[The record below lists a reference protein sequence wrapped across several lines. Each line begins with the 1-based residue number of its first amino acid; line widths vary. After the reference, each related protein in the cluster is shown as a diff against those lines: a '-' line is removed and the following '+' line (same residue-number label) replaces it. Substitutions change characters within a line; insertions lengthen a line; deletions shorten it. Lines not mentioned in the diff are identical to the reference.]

1 MRRIPILVV
10 FTPKD
15 SARTRPSASVRAR
28 FAVLGLGFSTCL
40 LVNASCTKAPEVTKA
55 QDIGQIEA
63 QDSSGTTTVAGA
75 LPALPDGPVAI
86 VNGKEI
92 TSEQFHAVYDLKLQK
107 YADRGREIPKT
118 ADRRYRK
125 SIVDRLIYHEILNQ
139 EAKKRGLDYDKDV
152 LAQREETQKRG
163 IKEWDKHLRRRG
175 ESEQSLRELFIAE
188 LLERAVLEAD
198 GTLTVTPEEIAEEY
212 EKVKPNY
219 TKDKERIRAAH
230 ILVRVGPEELP
241 AAGEPVPEPTDEQKK
256 QWEEAALAKANEIYA
271 KVTAEGADFEQIAI
285 DVSEG
290 PSARKGGDLGIFSA
304 DRMVEEFSDAAFTLA
319 AGEVSKPVK
328 TKFGYHIIKVY
339 GKYPPGDLPREALED
354 QIVERLSARKLHQGR
369 RDLKEKLMATYEVKN
384 IMDELL
390 GPDPRAEKRKQ
401 NRERQGMP
409 APHGVAATSSG
420 GPPPTAPGEGG
431 EIGEGVEPPQPL
443 EPTPTAPDP
452 LPGDEPT
459 REPPM

>member
-1 MRRIPILVV
+1 MRRIGPTLISLPLALFVI
-10 FTPKD
+10 
-15 SARTRPSASVRAR
+15 AA
-28 FAVLGLGFSTCL
+28 
-40 LVNASCTKAPEVTKA
+40 CTKAPEVTKA
-55 QDIGQIEA
+55 QDIGEIEA

-75 LPALPDGPVAI
+75 LPALPDGPVAT
-86 VNGKEI
+86 VNGTDI
-92 TSEQFHAVYDLKLQK
+92 TSAQFHAIYDLKLQK

-139 EAKKRGLDYDKDV
+139 EAKKRGLDYDKDA
-152 LAQREETQKRG
+152 LAQREEAQKRG

-175 ESEQSLRELFIAE
+175 ESEQSLRELYIAE
-188 LLERAVLEAD
+188 LLERAILEAD
-198 GTLTVTPEEIAEEY
+198 GTLTVTPAEIAEEY

-241 AAGEPVPEPTDEQKK
+241 APGEPIPEPTDEQKK
-256 QWEEAALAKANEIYA
+256 QWEDAALAKANEIYA
-271 KVTAEGADFEQIAI
+271 KVTAEGADFGAIAI
-285 DVSEG
+285 EVSEG

-304 DRMVEEFSDAAFTLA
+304 DRMVEEFSDAAFVLEP
-319 AGEVSKPVK
+319 GQVSKPVK
-328 TKFGYHIIKVY
+328 TKFGYHIIKVF

-390 GPDPRAEKRKQ
+390 GPDPRAERRRQ
-401 NRERQGMP
+401 NRERQGGGP
-409 APHGVAATSSG
+409 EPHGVLAESGAA
-420 GPPPTAPGEGG
+420 PPSPTAPDGG
-431 EIGEGVEPPQPL
+431 EMVDPGEIP
-443 EPTPTAPDP
+443 PTPMPPDP

>member
-1 MRRIPILVV
+1 MRRIGPNLISFPSLVV
-10 FTPKD
+10 
-15 SARTRPSASVRAR
+15 
-28 FAVLGLGFSTCL
+28 FSTCL

-55 QDIGQIEA
+55 QDIGEIEA

-75 LPALPDGPVAI
+75 LPALPEGPVAT
-86 VNGKEI
+86 VNGKDI
-92 TSEQFHAVYDLKLQK
+92 TSEQFHAIYDLKLQK

-139 EAKKRGLDYDKDV
+139 EAAKRSLDYDKDA
-152 LAQREETQKRG
+152 LAQREEAQKRG

-175 ESEQSLRELFIAE
+175 ESEQSLRELYIAE
-188 LLERAVLEAD
+188 LLERAILDAD

-241 AAGEPVPEPTDEQKK
+241 AAGEPIPEPTDEQKK
-256 QWEEAALAKANEIYA
+256 QWEAAALAKANEIYA
-271 KVTAEGADFEQIAI
+271 KVTAEGADFGQIAI
-285 DVSEG
+285 EVSEG

-304 DRMVEEFSDAAFTLA
+304 DRMVEEFSDAAFTLG
-319 AGEVSKPVK
+319 AGEVSKPIK
-328 TKFGYHIIKVY
+328 TKFGYHIIKVF

-390 GPDPRAEKRKQ
+390 GPDPRAERRKQ
-401 NRERQGMP
+401 NRERQGQTP
-409 APHGVAATSSG
+409 GNAPHGVAATSG
-420 GPPPTAPGEGG
+420 RPPTAGGEGG
-431 EIGEGVEPPQPL
+431 EGIEPPEPL
-443 EPTPTAPDP
+443 EHMPTAPDP
-452 LPGDEPT
+452 LPGDEPLA
-459 REPPM
+459 EPPM